1 MRKGKGK
8 GPKTIIIGAGKL
20 AWHLGPALKKAGFR
34 IIQIYSRTL
43 SSAAAFGLHIDV
55 PWTTDVNILKED
67 AELVIFCITDRALE
81 DLLPQILLKNVFM
94 IHTAGSVPSN
104 VFEKW
109 TSDFGVLYP
118 LMTFTK
124 TRSIDFRTVPVC
136 IEANNKENEDRL
148 KNIAEKI
155 SDNVSVVNFENRKIM
170 HMAAIFACN
179 FTNHMY
185 RTAYDILSLHEF
197 DFGILKPL
205 IIETA
210 HKVLEMS
217 PHEAQT
223 GPASRHDKNILCTHQ
238 LMLQAQPE
246 WQKIYTFVSECIFH
260 HFQSE

>member
-1 MRKGKGK
+1 MRKAK

-20 AWHLGPALKKAGFR
+20 AWHLGSALKKAGFR
-34 IIQIYSRTL
+34 ITQVYSRTL
-43 SSAAAFGLHIDV
+43 SSAAAFGLLLDV
-55 PWTTDVNILKED
+55 PWTTDINMLNDD
-67 AELVIFCITDRALE
+67 AELVIFCLTDRALE
-81 DLLPQILLKNVFM
+81 GLLPQVNLKDAFM

-104 VFEKW
+104 VFENR

-136 IEANNKENEDRL
+136 IEANNKENEERL
-148 KNIAEKI
+148 KSYAEKI

-185 RTAYDILSLHEF
+185 RAAYDILIRHEF
-197 DFGILKPL
+197 DFSILKPL
-205 IIETA
+205 IMETA
-210 HKVLEMS
+210 SKVLEMS

-223 GPASRHDKNILCTHQ
+223 GPASRHDKSILCTHQ
-238 LMLQAQPE
+238 LMLQDQPE
-246 WQKIYTFVSECIFH
+246 WQKIYTFVSESIYQ

>member
-1 MRKGKGK
+1 MRKAK

-20 AWHLGPALKKAGFR
+20 AWHLGPALQKAGFR

-55 PWTTDVNILKED
+55 PWTTDVNMLKEG
-67 AELVIFCITDRALE
+67 AELMIFCISDRALE
-81 DLLPQILLKNVFM
+81 DLLPQISRKDVFM
-94 IHTAGSVPSN
+94 IHTAGSLPSN
-104 VFEKW
+104 VFDKW

-124 TRSIDFRTVPVC
+124 TRSMEFRTVPVC
-136 IEANNKENEDRL
+136 IEANNKKNEDRL
-148 KNIAEKI
+148 KRFAEMI
-155 SDNVSVVNFENRKIM
+155 SDNVSVVDFENRKIM
-170 HMAAIFACN
+170 HMSAIFACN

-185 RTAYDILSLHEF
+185 RTAYDILSQYEF

-205 IIETA
+205 IMETA
-210 HKVLEMS
+210 TKVLEMS

-223 GPASRHDKNILCTHQ
+223 GPASRHDKNILHTHQ
-238 LMLQAQPE
+238 LMLQDHPE
-246 WQKIYTFVSECIFH
+246 WQKLYTFVSESIYQ

>member
-1 MRKGKGK
+1 MRKAK

-20 AWHLGPALKKAGFR
+20 AWHLGPALQKAGFR
-34 IIQIYSRTL
+34 IIQVYSRTL

-55 PWTTDVNILKED
+55 PWTTDVNILRED
-67 AELVIFCITDRALE
+67 AELVIFCLTDRALE
-81 DLLPQILLKNVFM
+81 ALLPQINLKNVFM

-104 VFEKW
+104 IFEKW

-124 TRSIDFRTVPVC
+124 TRSIDFRSVPVC
-136 IEANNKENEDRL
+136 IEANNTENEERL
-148 KNIAEKI
+148 KGFAERI
-155 SDNVSVVNFENRKIM
+155 SDNVSAGNFENRKIM

-185 RTAYDILSLHEF
+185 HAAYDILSHSGF
-197 DFGILKPL
+197 NFGILKPL
-205 IIETA
+205 IMETA
-210 HKVLEMS
+210 RKVLEMS

-223 GPASRHDKNILCTHQ
+223 GPASRHDKNILCIHQ
-238 LMLQAQPE
+238 LTLQDQPE
-246 WQKIYTFVSECIFH
+246 WQKIYTFVSESIYQ

>member
-1 MRKGKGK
+1 MRRGK

-34 IIQIYSRTL
+34 IIQVYSRTL

-55 PWTTDVNILKED
+55 PWTTDVNLLDDD
-67 AELVIFCITDRALE
+67 AEIVIFCLTDRALVG
-81 DLLPQILLKNVFM
+81 LLPQINLRGAFM

-104 VFEKW
+104 VFENW

-124 TRSIDFRTVPVC
+124 TRAIDFRTVPVC
-136 IEANNKENEDRL
+136 IEANNKENEELL
-148 KNIAEKI
+148 KSYAEKI
-155 SDNVSVVNFENRKIM
+155 SDNVSAVNFENRKIM

-185 RTAYDILSLHEF
+185 RAAYDILIRHEF
-197 DFGILKPL
+197 DFSILKPL
-205 IIETA
+205 IMETA
-210 HKVLEMS
+210 SKVLEMS

-238 LMLQAQPE
+238 LMLQDQPE
-246 WQKIYTFVSECIFH
+246 WQKIYTFVSESIYQ

>member
-1 MRKGKGK
+1 MRKAKGLR
-8 GPKTIIIGAGKL
+8 TIIIGAGKL

-34 IIQIYSRTL
+34 IIQVYSRTL

-55 PWTTDVNILKED
+55 PWTTDVNMLKED

-81 DLLPQILLKNVFM
+81 GLLPQINLKDVFM
-94 IHTAGSVPSN
+94 IHTAGSLPSN

-109 TSDFGVLYP
+109 TGDFGVLYP

-148 KNIAEKI
+148 KNIAGKI
-155 SDNVSVVNFENRKIM
+155 SDNVSTVNFENRKIM

-185 RTAYDILSLHEF
+185 RTAYDILSHNEF

-205 IIETA
+205 IMETA
-210 HKVLEMS
+210 KKVLEMS

-223 GPASRHDKNILCTHQ
+223 GPASRHDKIILSIHQ
-238 LMLQAQPE
+238 LMLCDQPE
-246 WQKIYTFVSECIFH
+246 WQKIYTFVSESIYQ

>member
-1 MRKGKGK
+1 MRKGK
-8 GPKTIIIGAGKL
+8 GPKTIIVGAGKL
-20 AWHLGPALKKAGFR
+20 AWHLGPALKNAGFR
-34 IIQIYSRTL
+34 IIQVYSRTL
-43 SSAAAFGLHIDV
+43 SSSAAFGLHLDV
-55 PWTTDVNILKED
+55 PWTTDVNMLKED
-67 AELVIFCITDRALE
+67 AELVIFCITDKALE
-81 DLLPQILLKNVFM
+81 GLLTQILLNDVFM
-94 IHTAGSVPSN
+94 IHTAGSLPSN
-104 VFEKW
+104 VFENW

-136 IEANNKENEDRL
+136 IEANNQENEDRL

-155 SDNVSVVNFENRKIM
+155 SDNVSVVNFENRKIL

-185 RTAYDILSLHEF
+185 RFAYDILALQEF

-210 HKVLEMS
+210 KKVLEMS

-223 GPASRHDKNILCTHQ
+223 GPASRHDKNILTVHQ
-238 LMLQAQPE
+238 LMLQDQPE
-246 WQKIYTFVSECIFH
+246 WQKIYTFVSESIYQ

>member
-1 MRKGKGK
+1 
-8 GPKTIIIGAGKL
+8 
-20 AWHLGPALKKAGFR
+20 
-34 IIQIYSRTL
+34 
-43 SSAAAFGLHIDV
+43 
-55 PWTTDVNILKED
+55 
-67 AELVIFCITDRALE
+67 
-81 DLLPQILLKNVFM
+81 M

-104 VFEKW
+104 VFENW

-136 IEANNKENEDRL
+136 IEANTKENEERL
-148 KNIAEKI
+148 KGIAEKI
-155 SDNVSVVNFENRKIM
+155 SDNVSAVNFENRKIM

-185 RTAYDILSLHEF
+185 RIAYDILHHNEF

-205 IIETA
+205 IMETA
-210 HKVLEMS
+210 RKVLEMS

-223 GPASRHDKNILCTHQ
+223 GPASRHDKNILCVHQ
-238 LMLQAQPE
+238 LMLQDQPE
-246 WQKIYTFVSECIFH
+246 WQKIYTFVSESIYQ

>member
-1 MRKGKGK
+1 MKKGKGM
-8 GPKTIIIGAGKL
+8 KTVIIGAGKL
-20 AWHLGPALKKAGFR
+20 AWHLGPAFQKAGFN
-34 IIQIYSRTL
+34 IIQVYSRTL
-43 SSAAAFGLHIDV
+43 SSSAAFGLHLDV
-55 PWTTDVNILKED
+55 PWTTDVNLLNND

-81 DLLPQILLKNVFM
+81 DLLPQIRLKDVFM

-104 VFEKW
+104 IFEKW

-136 IEANNKENEDRL
+136 IEANNPENEERL
-148 KNIAEKI
+148 KKIAEKI
-155 SDNVSVVNFENRKIM
+155 SDNVYAVNFESRKIM

-185 RTAYDILSLHEF
+185 RIAYDILNHKEF

-205 IIETA
+205 IVETA
-210 HKVLEMS
+210 RKVLEMS
-217 PHEAQT
+217 PAEAQT
-223 GPASRHDKNILCTHQ
+223 GPASRHDKNILCIHQ
-238 LMLQAQPE
+238 LMLQDQPE
-246 WQKIYTFVSECIFH
+246 WQKIYTFVSESIYQ